1 MTIMVSLD
9 QRRMYRQNEVNKHGL
24 YALNRK
30 QALLRPLKNNYVSPN
45 LLLHYQFN
53 NEELPFLDEQLQV
66 EHQALCDAVANELIS
81 ESSGKGRYRRC

>member
-1 MTIMVSLD
+1 MVSLD

-30 QALLRPLKNNYVSPN
+30 QALLRALKNNYVSQN

-53 NEELPFLDEQLQV
+53 NEELPFLDEQLKV
-66 EHQALCDAVANELIS
+66 EHQALCDAVANELIW